1 MPKTWN
7 VANIMRAHNKNKEHN
22 KNNERVWQRH
32 ECKDEEKW

>member
-7 VANIMRAHNKNKEHN
+7 VANIMRAHNKNNEH
-22 KNNERVWQRH
+22 VWQRH